1 METKN
6 QNEAPTIVTTSK
18 ELGQAIKEE
27 KDTIIVEGD
36 LTKKVVRIKAN
47 GKVAWGVAAAALGI
61 GVFAIVHTPH
71 ATVATAPAGGVGG
84 AISFTGGAVST
95 GAAGAILGPAAIT
108 ALTVA
113 VAAGGIGALKTLREK
128 YKIQSKED
136 KKLVLKRK

>member
-36 LTKKVVRIKAN
+36 LTKKVVRIKAT

>member
-36 LTKKVVRIKAN
+36 LTKKVVRIKAT

-84 AISFTGGAVST
+84 AISFT
-95 GAAGAILGPAAIT
+95 AGAILGPAAIT